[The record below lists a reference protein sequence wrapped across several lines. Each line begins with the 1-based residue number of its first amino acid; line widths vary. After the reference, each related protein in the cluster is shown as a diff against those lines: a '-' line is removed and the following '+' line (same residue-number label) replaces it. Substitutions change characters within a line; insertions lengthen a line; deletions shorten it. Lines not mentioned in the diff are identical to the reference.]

1 MNVETVAD
9 IENAVLKLSRSSLKE
24 FAEWFDE
31 YRERSWDE
39 QIENDSANGRFD
51 QLIEQAKAEHDLGR
65 TRPL

>member
-1 MNVETVAD
+1 MNAETVAD
-9 IENAVLKLSRSSLKE
+9 IENAVLKLSRSSLEE

-39 QIENDSANGRFD
+39 QIESDSAAGRFD
-51 QLIEQAKAEHDLGR
+51 ALIGQAKAEHDAGR